1 MNEGIFDLK
10 VFIRESKDI
19 LLSPKA
25 YFSTM
30 KTTGGFVE
38 PLIKVVIYGIVAG
51 LLTFIWS
58 ILNLSSMT
66 SNVLGATSGIFV
78 IVKFAFITVI
88 GLLVGAVVTL
98 VISSI
103 CKGSSDFE
111 TNLRVVAAIM
121 VIVPVSTLFE
131 FIGGLN
137 FYAGLA
143 VSLIFNVYALWLFYN
158 ALIETLKAKPE
169 TSKLVIYILIGLLI
183 VFTLLSLKTMSEAN
197 RVMNEFKNL
206 NIKGIRKN

>member
-1 MNEGIFDLK
+1 MNEGVFDLK

-66 SNVLGATSGIFV
+66 SSVLGATSGIFV

-111 TNLRVVAAIM
+111 TSLRVVSAIM
-121 VIVPVSTLFE
+121 VIVPVSALFE

-143 VSLIFNVYALWLFYN
+143 VSLIFNIYALWLLYN

-169 TSKLVIYILIGLLI
+169 TSKLVIYILIGILI
-183 VFTLLSLKTMSEAN
+183 VFTLLSLKTMSDAN
-197 RVMNEFKNL
+197 RVMNEFKKL